1 MWHTHRVINK
11 PPLDGLGD
19 GLDCQ
24 SFQSMSLC
32 LIKLEKK
39 GGFAMHIK
47 KKSHLPSVRGRF
59 SIIFARPHSSST
71 TLASTTLIS
80 LGCLLNFSSFGLHI
94 FLPLRGCQTS
104 LFLRLASGSQKWW
117 FFRTCHGHTFHF
129 IHDAVLE
136 TWLEGKDLI
145 IQYQAKYEK
154 DIECGGANLLIPR
167 ILGALR
173 KFMINAQYAQ
183 SVHVCEHFVYLC
195 LAM

>member
-1 MWHTHRVINK
+1 MLMVSLDPRLLACLHKLTHLQYPIVRQHTILKLINYAYNVAHTHRVINK

-19 GLDCQ
+19 GLDCH

-104 LFLRLASGSQKWW
+104 LFLRLASGSQKW
-117 FFRTCHGHTFHF
+117 
-129 IHDAVLE
+129 
-136 TWLEGKDLI
+136 
-145 IQYQAKYEK
+145 
-154 DIECGGANLLIPR
+154 
-167 ILGALR
+167 
-173 KFMINAQYAQ
+173 
-183 SVHVCEHFVYLC
+183 
-195 LAM
+195 